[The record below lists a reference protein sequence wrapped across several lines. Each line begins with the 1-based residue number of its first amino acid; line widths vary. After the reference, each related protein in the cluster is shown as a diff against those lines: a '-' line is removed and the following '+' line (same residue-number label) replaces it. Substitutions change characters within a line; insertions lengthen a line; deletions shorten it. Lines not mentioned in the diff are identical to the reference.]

1 MALSDN
7 TRPDSELADRLSP
20 DSTLIDRL
28 SPDKGY
34 SDEFELH
41 STEYTKWVFFFKKKL
56 LQETCGVRAA
66 LLYLSIVS
74 GVATKGRKD

>member
-7 TRPDSELADRLSP
+7 TRPDSEL
-20 DSTLIDRL
+20 TDRL

-41 STEYTKWVFFFKKKL
+41 STYMLDVMDV
-56 LQETCGVRAA
+56 GVMNP
-66 LLYLSIVS
+66 VPS
-74 GVATKGRKD
+74 G

>member
-7 TRPDSELADRLSP
+7 ARPDSELADRLSP
-20 DSTLIDRL
+20 DSTLTDRL

-41 STEYTKWVFFFKKKL
+41 STYMLDVMDV
-56 LQETCGVRAA
+56 GVMNP
-66 LLYLSIVS
+66 VPS
-74 GVATKGRKD
+74 G